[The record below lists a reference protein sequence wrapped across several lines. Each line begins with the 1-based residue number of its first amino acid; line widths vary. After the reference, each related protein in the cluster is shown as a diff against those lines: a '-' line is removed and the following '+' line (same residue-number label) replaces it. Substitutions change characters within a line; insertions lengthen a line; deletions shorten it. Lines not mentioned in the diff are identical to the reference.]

1 MPVCLPQPT
10 FEVCSARMEL
20 RHLRYFVAVA
30 EEGNISKAAQRIHLT
45 QPALSRQIKSLEDE
59 IGLCLLERK
68 ANSVQLTEPGQ
79 TLLREAREVL
89 ARADQA
95 LERVRASA
103 AAPHLRIGYAPSLTL
118 GILPSAIE
126 RFTQI
131 HPRVRVELSDLSS
144 TGMLDGLNNG
154 TLDLIVTAVPE
165 SSKGVNWTSL
175 CQQELKLAV
184 NQNHALATATQV
196 TPKQLHNQQLLLFC
210 QSEYPEYWRATH
222 AWFKAEGIDPKVA
235 GQYDGIT
242 SLIAAVEA
250 GLGAAIVVER
260 TAIYSNGVLLKTLNP
275 GPGKACIGVGV
286 LATKEPDAFTK
297 VFIGELLATAQ
308 TLGK

>member
-1 MPVCLPQPT
+1 
-10 FEVCSARMEL
+10 MEL

-59 IGLCLLERK
+59 IGLCLLERR
-68 ANSVQLTEPGQ
+68 ANSFQLTEPGQ

-89 ARADQA
+89 SRADLA
-95 LERVRASA
+95 LERVRSSGAVR
-103 AAPHLRIGYAPSLTL
+103 HLRIGYAPSLTF
-118 GILPSAIE
+118 GMLPSAIQ

-144 TGMLDGLNNG
+144 TGMMDGLNNG
-154 TLDLIVTAVPE
+154 TLDLIVTAVSE
-165 SSKGVNWTSL
+165 SSKSVSWTTL
-175 CQQELKLAV
+175 CQQEIKLVV
-184 NQNHALATATQV
+184 NHDHPLAGLASV
-196 TPKQLHNQQLLLFC
+196 KPKQLHNQRLLLFC
-210 QSEYPEYWRATH
+210 QSEYPEYWQAMN
-222 AWFKAEGIDPKVA
+222 AWFKAEGIDAKVA

-250 GLGAAIVVER
+250 GLGAALVVER
-260 TAIYSNGVLLKTLNP
+260 TAIFSGGVLLKTLKP
-275 GPGKACIGVGV
+275 GPKKVCIGVGV
-286 LATKEPDAFTK
+286 STAKEPDAFAK
-297 VFIGELLATAQ
+297 VFIGELLTTAQ